1 MYYLGSRRSKKYNPR
16 LKNLDNLAHADLV
29 KIKKKFSEY
38 EENLSAYHATNTEV
52 ESRNKKISDENGKIQ
67 AQRDA
72 FEATNVT
79 PRLERLRR
87 IRQSLF
93 ECRAGILK
101 GVFGGYVEINDNLA
115 LPGDKSYV
123 SGGKFDAKIAPSLIQ
138 KFRSEK
144 ALLDSDLSKMS
155 QFVVARSLP
164 HPTKPRDYCLLT
176 IAGHKVEVHYDEI
189 DISKLES
196 KLSEHK
202 QKAENQKK
210 KEQELKAR
218 AAASEQ
224 EKRQQ
229 AQAIRRRFEKQISIL
244 PNCPYCFEV
253 LTMAGAHL
261 DHIYPVSKGGASRE
275 ANLVLVCAQ
284 CNLTKKDMVLRQF
297 IKLKNYSADE
307 IYERLELLGKDV

>member
-1 MYYLGSRRSKKYNPR
+1 MYHFGSRRPKKSNPI
-16 LKNLDNLAHADLV
+16 LKNLDNLTQADLI
-29 KIKKKFSEY
+29 KIRKKFSEY
-38 EENLSAYHATNTEV
+38 EGNLSTYHATKADV
-52 ESRNKKISDENGKIQ
+52 EIKNKKISEENGKIQ
-67 AQRDA
+67 ARRDA
-72 FEATNVT
+72 FEAANITL
-79 PRLERLRR
+79 RLEILRR

-93 ECRAGILK
+93 ECRAGIIK
-101 GVFGGYVEINDNLA
+101 GVFGGYVEINDSLA
-115 LPGDKSYV
+115 LPGDQSYV

-144 ALLDSDLSKMS
+144 ALLDSDMSKMS
-155 QFVVARSLP
+155 QF
-164 HPTKPRDYCLLT
+164 
-176 IAGHKVEVHYDEI
+176 IAGHKVEIHYDEI
-189 DISKLES
+189 DIDELES
-196 KLSEHK
+196 KLSEHR
-202 QKAENQKK
+202 QKIESQKK

-218 AAASEQ
+218 AATSEQ

-261 DHIYPVSKGGASRE
+261 DHIYPVSKGGTSRE

-297 IKLKNYSADE
+297 IKQKNYSADE

>member
-1 MYYLGSRRSKKYNPR
+1 MYHFGSRRPKKSNPI
-16 LKNLDNLAHADLV
+16 LKNLDNLTQADLI
-29 KIKKKFSEY
+29 KIRKKFSEY
-38 EENLSAYHATNTEV
+38 EGNLSTYHATKADV
-52 ESRNKKISDENGKIQ
+52 EIKNKKISEENGKIQ
-67 AQRDA
+67 ARRDA
-72 FEATNVT
+72 FEAANITL
-79 PRLERLRR
+79 RLEILRR

-93 ECRAGILK
+93 ECRAGIIK
-101 GVFGGYVEINDNLA
+101 GVFGGYVEINDSLA
-115 LPGDKSYV
+115 LPGDQSYV

-144 ALLDSDLSKMS
+144 ALLDSDMSKMS
-155 QFVVARSLP
+155 QFIEIKYLP
-164 HPTKPRDYCLLT
+164 HPSEPRDYCLLT
-176 IAGHKVEVHYDEI
+176 IAGHKVEIHYDEI
-189 DISKLES
+189 DIDELES
-196 KLSEHK
+196 KLSEHR
-202 QKAENQKK
+202 QKIESQKK

-218 AAASEQ
+218 AATSEQ

-261 DHIYPVSKGGASRE
+261 DHIYPVSKGGTSRE

-297 IKLKNYSADE
+297 IKQKNYSADE